1 MMLFFRSKVIR
12 SSLIRIISPNQVF
25 SNQKR
30 SVKLVRQEEGSQFE
44 DGLQE
49 INDDHVDEDSLFDEP
64 FGSAISARDNPYID
78 MTHNYSRQAGAPPP
92 ELVNRLQSILR
103 GRNIASLNLHW
114 LDMSRQ
120 LKERNVSLI
129 HDVRKREKIRKAL
142 QTGTLTPEDAERAL
156 SVTNTD
162 SPPLL
167 YGPTETLAYA
177 LHRVLPQYGVQYRIL
192 NELRQACSGGRSNFS
207 PKSLLDFGCGPGS
220 AIAAA
225 QKIWPDSI
233 FDVVAVDPSRS
244 MTQIAEHMLSGSA
257 GGVMFRRT
265 LAEVHRL
272 HRGKM
277 FDLIIVS
284 STLGQLQTDRE
295 RESTLAELWD
305 VLAPGGSLVI
315 SEHGDR
321 WGFEIVRLAREQLL
335 NRASAIAMFLSQ
347 GLHQRGITGGPQLIE
362 GNKHRPNL
370 PLVKSDSRD
379 SFNQQLLP
387 ESAGLV
393 SDNGDV
399 ISAEAMSSSL
409 LNENVT
415 KSMLRA
421 FAQKHELRD
430 MMTRP
435 PRDLYGTAV
444 VGPCAHALS
453 CPLSASN
460 SWCHFSQAVIRHRKA
475 GRSVHSRGDA
485 KRWENFSYVILRK
498 TDAISSL
505 DHPPHQRADWRGSG
519 AFSLESNADGLAN
532 DELLKDENSLNKRSI
547 SRDDVGNSVKES
559 KTTLNMSRK
568 NLEPDRWWIDRRKA
582 SAVGTGSLLSSPTS
596 SLNVLKAIK
605 ALSNSAPVSGDH
617 SRPGFIHEIDDVSG
631 NDTFKDGSESISS
644 DDDDCSPQALDES
657 VERSISRGLPGAGQ
671 WARLVRAPLKRDAHV
686 ILDVCTP
693 QGTFERRIA
702 SKGKLRDEPGAYRA
716 ARKSRWGASWP
727 NWLVRNTY

>member
-1 MMLFFRSKVIR
+1 MLLQSIIIRRIR
-12 SSLIRIISPNQVF
+12 SRIFSVRNFSISLKAIRRDVIHEGLPEIDDVDKDTETSDE
-25 SNQKR
+25 
-30 SVKLVRQEEGSQFE
+30 SVGT
-44 DGLQE
+44 
-49 INDDHVDEDSLFDEP
+49 
-64 FGSAISARDNPYID
+64 AISARDNPFID
-78 MTHNYSRQAGAPPP
+78 MTHNYSRRASTPPP

-129 HDVRKREKIRKAL
+129 QDVRKREKIRKAL
-142 QTGTLTPEDAERAL
+142 QSGTLTPEDAERAL
-156 SVTNTD
+156 SITNTD

-167 YGPTETLAYA
+167 YGPTETLAYT

-192 NELRQACSGGRSNFS
+192 DELREACSGGPTNFI

-225 QKIWPDSI
+225 QKLWPDSI

-257 GGVMFRRT
+257 GGVMFRRS

-272 HRGKM
+272 HRGKL
-277 FDLIIVS
+277 FDLIICS

-305 VLAPGGSLVI
+305 LLEPSGSLVI

-321 WGFEIVRLAREQLL
+321 WGFEVVRLAREQLL
-335 NRASAIAMFLSQ
+335 NRASAIANFISQ
-347 GLHQRGITGGPQLIE
+347 GLHQQRKGISTNAPTFLDDDRKRQLALA
-362 GNKHRPNL
+362 NPDSNS
-370 PLVKSDSRD
+370 LVTPS
-379 SFNQQLLP
+379 
-387 ESAGLV
+387 V
-393 SDNGDV
+393 
-399 ISAEAMSSSL
+399 SSL
-409 LNENVT
+409 NSALTPDKITDANAKNGLSLNETVT

-421 FAQKHELRD
+421 FAQKHEMQE

-435 PRDLYGTAV
+435 PRDLFGTAV

-453 CPLSASN
+453 CPMSSSN

-475 GRSVHSRGDA
+475 GKSVHSRGDA

-519 AFSLESNADGLAN
+519 AFSLENNVEGISNTSQESITN
-532 DELLKDENSLNKRSI
+532 DNNTLDKGSTPQQDF
-547 SRDDVGNSVKES
+547 VGNGNNLKGS
-559 KTTLNMSRK
+559 KQTLNMSRK
-568 NLEPDRWWIDRRKA
+568 NLEPDRWWIDRKKA
-582 SAVGTGSLLSSPTS
+582 VNGIGIPSSPQSQDTF
-596 SLNVLKAIK
+596 LNVSKAIQ
-605 ALSNSAPVSGDH
+605 ALKKSAPVDDNR
-617 SRPGFIHEIDDVSG
+617 SRQDFFEDISPLQEGEDISSV
-631 NDTFKDGSESISS
+631 DGSEFTSS
-644 DDDDCSPQALDES
+644 DDEESSPQALEES

-671 WARLVRAPLKRDAHV
+671 WARLIRAPLKRDAHV

-716 ARKSRWGASWP
+716 ARKSRWGALWP
-727 NWLVRNTY
+727 NWLVRNSY